1 MFVKVND
8 VDLYYEKIG
17 TGRPLIMVHGNSEDH
32 TIFNEAAEVL
42 KDHFTVYLP
51 DSRNHGQSSSG
62 EGDLHYETMA
72 DDYKKF
78 MEELDLRD
86 VVFYGFSDGG
96 ILGLLLANKTDRIS
110 RLILSGA
117 NVTPDGV
124 KAKLKV
130 LVKVLY
136 FFTRDSKMK
145 MILEEPHISK
155 EELNYI
161 KTKTTVIAGENDMVK
176 ETETLFIAHNV
187 PDSKLMI
194 LPKEGHGSYIVH
206 KTKIADIINKEIE
219 EDQ

>member
-8 VDLYYEKIG
+8 VDLYYEKMG

-42 KDHFTVYLP
+42 KDHLTVYLP
-51 DSRNHGQSSSG
+51 DSRNHVQSSVVK
-62 EGDLHYETMA
+62 EDLHYETMA
-72 DDYKKF
+72 DDYLKF
-78 MEELDLRD
+78 MEELDLND

-96 ILGLLLANKTDRIS
+96 ILGLLLANKTDRIT
-110 RLILSGA
+110 RYILSGA

-124 KAKLKV
+124 KTQLKL

-136 FFTRDSKMK
+136 FFTRDPRMK
-145 MILEEPHISK
+145 MILEEPNISK
-155 EELNYI
+155 NELNKI
-161 KTKTTVIAGENDMVK
+161 KTKTTVVAGENDMVK

-206 KTKIADIINKEIE
+206 STKIADLILKEIE

>member
-155 EELNYI
+155 EELNNI

>member
-8 VDLYYEKIG
+8 VDLYYEKMG

-42 KDHFTVYLP
+42 KDRFTVYLP
-51 DSRNHGQSSSG
+51 DSRNHGQSSVVK
-62 EGDLHYETMA
+62 EDLHYETMA
-72 DDYKKF
+72 DDYLKF
-78 MEELDLRD
+78 MEELDLND

-96 ILGLLLANKTDRIS
+96 ILGLLLANKTDRIT
-110 RLILSGA
+110 RYILSGA

-124 KAKLKV
+124 KTQLKL

-136 FFTRDSKMK
+136 FFTRDPRMK
-145 MILEEPHISK
+145 MILEEPNISK
-155 EELNYI
+155 NELNKI
-161 KTKTTVIAGENDMVK
+161 KTKTTVVAGENDMVK

-206 KTKIADIINKEIE
+206 STKIADLILKEIE

>member
-8 VDLYYEKIG
+8 VDLYYEKMG

-51 DSRNHGQSSSG
+51 DSRNHGQSSVVK
-62 EGDLHYETMA
+62 EDLHYETMA
-72 DDYKKF
+72 DDYLKF
-78 MEELDLRD
+78 MEELDLND

-96 ILGLLLANKTDRIS
+96 ILGLLLANKTDRIT
-110 RLILSGA
+110 RYILSGA

-124 KAKLKV
+124 KTQLKL

-136 FFTRDSKMK
+136 FFTRDPRMK
-145 MILEEPHISK
+145 MILEEPNISK
-155 EELNYI
+155 NELNKI
-161 KTKTTVIAGENDMVK
+161 KTKTTVVAGENDMVN

-206 KTKIADIINKEIE
+206 STKIADLILKEIE